1 MHDWHLANEVLKTV
15 LEYASKNGLKNI
27 SKIKLKLG
35 SILEHGEEVLP
46 ENLIHNFKLLA
57 EKTIAENAEIE
68 IEKIKGDTWK
78 LVYIEG
84 K

>member
-27 SKIKLKLG
+27 SKIKLELG

>member
-15 LEYASKNGLKNI
+15 LKYANKNGLKNI

>member
-1 MHDWHLANEVLKTV
+1 L
-15 LEYASKNGLKNI
+15 
-27 SKIKLKLG
+27 LG